1 MGKAA
6 ILGAV
11 LVATAAILRKRSGS
25 SGRGAAGPGNP
36 VRKAGGDRPR
46 PPAASTFDR
55 TWQPGYLTEYYP
67 DAPKNQQ
74 RREGGR
80 YDRNPGRDKH
90 PVVTWQQHAADP
102 KKYPFVTAASDL
114 QLRGLKVPYGARLYL
129 EAFPAVTF
137 RLFDTGGHFFGDAK
151 VYHGFPRWES
161 GKSYK
166 KGAGVSEAGSLY
178 RAREAIAGS
187 KAPPS
192 QDPRWLTEPKP
203 YTEPFDIAANSPE
216 VPGVQRLGI
225 SGTSTRYWVDFD
237 DVIDYPA
244 WLAERPA
251 SVA

>member
-1 MGKAA
+1 MAKVALAGVA
-6 ILGAV
+6 
-11 LVATAAILRKRSGS
+11 LVALAAFLRRSSGS
-25 SGRGAAGPGNP
+25 SAAATTAPEPTRPASVPPPPP
-36 VRKAGGDRPR
+36 VGTRSA
-46 PPAASTFDR
+46 FDR

-67 DAPKNQQ
+67 DAPTNQ

-90 PVVTWQQHAADP
+90 PVVTWQQHAEAP
-102 KKYPFVTAASDL
+102 KKYPFVTVSSDL
-114 QLRGLKVPYGARLYL
+114 QLRGRKVPYGARLYL

-137 RLFDTGGHFFGDAK
+137 RLFDTGGHFFGAGK

-166 KGAGVSEAGSLY
+166 KGAGVNDGGSLY
-178 RAREAIAGS
+178 RAREALVGS
-187 KAPPS
+187 VTPPH
-192 QDPRWLTEPKP
+192 QDVRWTAEPKP
-203 YTEPFDIAANSPE
+203 YAEPFDIAASSPE
-216 VPGVQRLGI
+216 LPGVKRLGL

-244 WLAERPA
+244 WLAVKPP